1 MLLRAAVPCS
11 CISEVSFGNRLPDAL
26 STRAAATKAIET
38 CWLHFRVHVQKRQK
52 LKDGVHQRLQIV
64 PRRCRASDLPGDVRR
79 SISRKS
85 ESSRPD
91 EGGLHL
97 FVPDSSGRMV
107 DAARS
112 GVCNL
117 ACALTVVRCMKAW
130 HNIYAIDDISDAS
143 RDFFSK
149 SSREIRSS
157 FGRAG
162 AVNRSAQRSRHS

>member
-1 MLLRAAVPCS
+1 MPCS
-11 CISEVSFGNRLPDAL
+11 CISEVSFDNRLPDAL

-38 CWLHFRVHVQKRQK
+38 CWWHFCAHVVPKLQK
-52 LKDGVHQRLQIV
+52 LEDGVHPRLQMV

-97 FVPDSSGRMV
+97 FVPDSSGCMV
-107 DAARS
+107 DAARC

-117 ACALTVVRCMKAW
+117 ACAWTVVRCMKAW
-130 HNIYAIDDISDAS
+130 HNIYAIDDI
-143 RDFFSK
+143 
-149 SSREIRSS
+149 
-157 FGRAG
+157 
-162 AVNRSAQRSRHS
+162 